1 MQFNLKFPSNCFKIL
16 FALATIIIHTATLNA
31 QLPQYGWANTVRAL
45 TSPYSITCSSVTHDI
60 AIDASG
66 NIYTIGDFDGS
77 VDANSGSGTT
87 TLAAQESGNRTFI
100 IKTSAAGT
108 LIWAKCFQGEGT
120 ANPRGIAVD
129 ANENVYLTGT
139 FSETVDFNPGSG
151 TFELTS
157 VSNFDMYMAKLD
169 ASGNFVWAKKIN
181 AGSFV
186 SPNKVAIDINGNP
199 VFVGYFSGT
208 CDFNP
213 NVGASSLTGSSNSFI
228 LKLDASGNFV
238 YVKHFAA
245 TSANSILSIQID
257 AAGDMFLGG
266 YYSTTT
272 DFDPNAGVTNLSVIS
287 FSRDAFFCKLSNEG
301 NLIWAKGIGGA
312 NSDELRALDLDNNGN
327 ILVAGTF
334 RNSVDFNPGS
344 GSFVMQTSGSTLD
357 DIFIAKYS
365 PTGEFIWAEQ
375 VGSSAGNFTDENV
388 NDLAVDPSGNVVLV
402 GFYYD
407 EIDFDPGDANF
418 PLYTGGFR
426 NSFVLSLN
434 SIGAFNYA
442 FDIGMDV
449 DLAGSES
456 EAIDIDANGN
466 IYIGGYTEGTCDMN
480 PNAGTNNIAS
490 EYNQAMLWKFSPP
503 SSTAYF
509 TMPDYTVCTGTNQL
523 VSNNASLQ
531 TGWQWSSNGGV
542 IADPTS
548 ANTSITFSQAGIY
561 TLQLA
566 VGSELGTTITTQTV
580 TVSNAPSLSITASSE
595 ILCGG
600 GSTNLTAN
608 FSNGSVQWSSGQSVT
623 TIIVSPSTTTT
634 YVATLTANN
643 GCIATATQ
651 VVEVVTQAN
660 IQITASD
667 NSICA
672 GESVTL
678 TASGGEF
685 YAWSNGS
692 SSTSITVSPSSTTTY
707 TVSGIVGSCN
717 GSDSQSIQVS
727 SAPNITIQSPS
738 TTVCNGNSITLTAN
752 GGSSYLWSTGQT
764 TASITVSPTVNTTYT
779 VTGTNSGGCQNTAS
793 RNITIGATPNV
804 NVVASNV
811 TPCPGTTITVTA
823 VGGTTYVWATGQTTN
838 AITVTP
844 LVNTTYYA
852 TGTNAAGCSATD
864 SLVIILDPV
873 PSITITNASNSI
885 CAGSSVTLTATGG
898 NSYAWNGGQTTA
910 AITVTPANSTTY
922 TVTGTNSF
930 SCSATASRTITV
942 NPIPNVAIESSSP
955 AVCLGGSIDLSGT
968 GAATYSW
975 NTGATTAV
983 ITVSPT
989 SATSYTVTGT
999 TAAGCSNQ
1007 ASRLVNVQ
1015 AAPQIVFSEFPAGF
1029 CLNSSSYQLDASP
1042 LGGIFSGPGISG
1054 DLFIP
1059 ANAGEG
1065 THEITYLLDDGV
1077 CAVDSSFEFLVEEC
1091 VSVDALS
1098 SVEEVNIYP
1107 NPASDWFYVDGITG
1121 DSKLTILNIHGQIV
1135 HQIDY
1140 NLKTEKLNVS
1150 NLSSGI
1156 YFLQWSNDKEVKTK
1170 KFIINR

>member
-1 MQFNLKFPSNCFKIL
+1 
-16 FALATIIIHTATLNA
+16 
-31 QLPQYGWANTVRAL
+31 
-45 TSPYSITCSSVTHDI
+45 
-60 AIDASG
+60 
-66 NIYTIGDFDGS
+66 
-77 VDANSGSGTT
+77 
-87 TLAAQESGNRTFI
+87 
-100 IKTSAAGT
+100 
-108 LIWAKCFQGEGT
+108 
-120 ANPRGIAVD
+120 
-129 ANENVYLTGT
+129 
-139 FSETVDFNPGSG
+139 
-151 TFELTS
+151 
-157 VSNFDMYMAKLD
+157 
-169 ASGNFVWAKKIN
+169 
-181 AGSFV
+181 
-186 SPNKVAIDINGNP
+186 
-199 VFVGYFSGT
+199 
-208 CDFNP
+208 
-213 NVGASSLTGSSNSFI
+213 
-228 LKLDASGNFV
+228 
-238 YVKHFAA
+238 
-245 TSANSILSIQID
+245 
-257 AAGDMFLGG
+257 
-266 YYSTTT
+266 
-272 DFDPNAGVTNLSVIS
+272 
-287 FSRDAFFCKLSNEG
+287 
-301 NLIWAKGIGGA
+301 
-312 NSDELRALDLDNNGN
+312 
-327 ILVAGTF
+327 
-334 RNSVDFNPGS
+334 
-344 GSFVMQTSGSTLD
+344 
-357 DIFIAKYS
+357 
-365 PTGEFIWAEQ
+365 
-375 VGSSAGNFTDENV
+375 
-388 NDLAVDPSGNVVLV
+388 
-402 GFYYD
+402 
-407 EIDFDPGDANF
+407 
-418 PLYTGGFR
+418 
-426 NSFVLSLN
+426 
-434 SIGAFNYA
+434 
-442 FDIGMDV
+442 
-449 DLAGSES
+449 
-456 EAIDIDANGN
+456 
-466 IYIGGYTEGTCDMN
+466 
-480 PNAGTNNIAS
+480 
-490 EYNQAMLWKFSPP
+490 
-503 SSTAYF
+503 
-509 TMPDYTVCTGTNQL
+509 MPDYTVCTGTYQL

-608 FSNGSVQWSSGQSVT
+608 FSNGSVQWSSGQTVT

-717 GSDSQSIQVS
+717 GSDSQLIQVS

-764 TASITVSPTVNTTYT
+764 TASITVSPTANTTYT

-804 NVVASNV
+804 NVVASNM

-823 VGGTTYVWATGQTTN
+823 VGATTYVWATGQTTN

-864 SLVIILDPV
+864 SLVINLDPV
-873 PSITITNASNSI
+873 PAITITNASNSI
-885 CAGSSVTLTATGG
+885 CAGSSVTLTANGG

-930 SCSATASRTITV
+930 NCSATASRTITV
-942 NPIPNVAIESSSP
+942 NPIPNVDIESSSP

-989 SATSYTVTGT
+989 AATTYTVTGT
-999 TAAGCSNQ
+999 TAAGCSSQ

-1029 CLNSSSYQLDASP
+1029 CLNSSSFQLDASP

-1065 THEITYLLDDGV
+1065 THVITYLLDDGV
-1077 CAVDSSFEFLVEEC
+1077 CAVDSSFELLVEEC

-1107 NPASDWFYVDGITG
+1107 NPASDWLYVDGLKNEVEV
-1121 DSKLTILNIHGQIV
+1121 SILNLQGQIV
-1135 HQIDY
+1135 GRIKFQDSATKINIGNY
-1140 NLKTEKLNVS
+1140 A
-1150 NLSSGI
+1150 SGV
-1156 YFLQWSNDKEVKTK
+1156 YFLQWQSEEGMQSR
-1170 KFIINR
+1170 KFIVEH